1 METRKFAVLAA
12 VLVAVFLA
20 ASPARAASGLP
31 SEEGR
36 DILIIST
43 LLRFNDANLSGNY
56 SVLRDRASRQFREQN
71 SLSKVSGAFKVFRDL
86 SINLEEVITRDIQPD
101 EDGETAHGGILRL
114 SGFMD
119 LSQYRMKYELRY
131 VNDRGE
137 WKLLSI
143 NVDVKS

>member
-1 METRKFAVLAA
+1 
-12 VLVAVFLA
+12 
-20 ASPARAASGLP
+20 
-31 SEEGR
+31 
-36 DILIIST
+36 
-43 LLRFNDANLSGNY
+43 LRFNDANLSGNY

-86 SINLEEVITRDIQPD
+86 GINLEEVITRDIQPD

-131 VNDRGE
+131 VNDGGE